1 MGELRKNVDVLVNEW
16 QFSRNARELQ
26 SSIIREILKDSSK
39 PGVINFAGGLPAPEL
54 FPIENIR
61 QACMAVMDKHGVE
74 ALQYGLTTGV
84 PALRE
89 LIASRMCKQGV
100 DVNTDCIQITG
111 GAQQGLDIVAR
122 AFLESDSV
130 VLTETPTYLGA
141 LQAFSFYRP
150 RFISVDTDN
159 DGIIP
164 DDADEKMAKYNP
176 RFIYVVAN
184 FQNPTGRCISNKRR
198 EALVEIA
205 RKHNC
210 PIIDDNPYGEL
221 RFSGAHLIPL
231 KAIGP
236 EIVIELGTFSKIISP
251 GLRIGWICS
260 QPEVQAIVERMKQ
273 ACDLHTNSFTQYVIC
288 EFAAAGHLDPHVE
301 IIRKSYSER
310 RDYMVEKMKQH
321 FPTGT
326 TWTEPEGG
334 LFLWVKVPENISTSK
349 MLPDAIKAGFAYVPG
364 KFFYSEKADDSTMR
378 LNFCNASKDNIEEG
392 IKRLAKVIASAK

>member
-1 MGELRKNVDVLVNEW
+1 MGELNKNVDVLVNEW

-54 FPIENIR
+54 FPLEKIR
-61 QACMAVMDKHGVE
+61 QACMAVMDHHGVD

-84 PALRE
+84 KELRE
-89 LIASRMCKQGV
+89 LIASRMRKQGV
-100 DVNTDCIQITG
+100 NVTIDCIQITG
-111 GAQQGLDIVAR
+111 GAQQGLDIVGR

-150 RFISVDTDN
+150 KFVSVETDE

-164 DDADEKMAKYNP
+164 EDVDEKMGKYKP

-184 FQNPTGRCISNKRR
+184 FQNPTGRCMSNKRR

-205 RKHNC
+205 RKHKC

-221 RFSGAHLIPL
+221 RFVGQHLTPL

-236 EIVIELGTFSKIISP
+236 DVVIELGTFSKIISP

-260 QPEVQAIVERMKQ
+260 QPSVQTIIERMKQ
-273 ACDLHTNSFTQYVIC
+273 ACDLHSNSFTQYVIY

-301 IIRKSYSER
+301 MIRVAYSER
-310 RDYMVEKMKQH
+310 RDFMVSRMKQN
-321 FPTGT
+321 FPKGT

-334 LFLWVKVPENISTSK
+334 LFLWVKVPESISTSAL
-349 MLPDAIKAGFAYVPG
+349 LPEAIKAGIAYVPG
-364 KFFYSEKADDSTMR
+364 KFFFSEKADDSTMR
-378 LNFCNASKDNIEEG
+378 LNFCNATSENIEEG
-392 IKRLAKVIASAK
+392 IKRLAKVIASA